1 MSIMSKI
8 LNTTLGGALKAGSKK
23 AFTTT
28 RGRGILM
35 AAAGYYGGNYALDK
49 VRQDLSAE
57 YGSQTYDARYSTGE
71 GLARNLL
78 TGAAITNLAVGGIFG
93 KSMVSLAAKTP
104 GKIAKSAKSI
114 FSRKKATSES
124 KIPITE
130 HTRNSVKTKPYA
142 SIKNRKSFIFA
153 GMVAGLGYGYNSS
166 LRKPVALEGRNVEI
180 YGQSAVSKMNFD
192 TAGLVQSIHN
202 NRRRLM

>member
-8 LNTTLGGALKAGSKK
+8 LNTTLGGVLKAGTKK

-104 GKIAKSAKSI
+104 GKIAKTI
-114 FSRKKATSES
+114 FSRNKVSAS

>member
-8 LNTTLGGALKAGSKK
+8 LNSTLGGALKTGSKK

-35 AAAGYYGGNYALDK
+35 AAAGYYGGNYAMDK
-49 VRQDLSAE
+49 VKQDLSAE
-57 YGSQTYDARYSTGE
+57 YGSQVYDSRYSTGE

-78 TGAAITNLAVGGIFG
+78 AGASLTSFAVGGIFG
-93 KSMVSLAAKTP
+93 RSVVGTLAKTP
-104 GKIAKSAKSI
+104 GKVATKLFRRKSTA
-114 FSRKKATSES
+114 ES

-142 SIKNRKSFIFA
+142 SIKHRKSLIFA

-166 LRKPVALEGRNVEI
+166 IRKPVALEGRNVEI